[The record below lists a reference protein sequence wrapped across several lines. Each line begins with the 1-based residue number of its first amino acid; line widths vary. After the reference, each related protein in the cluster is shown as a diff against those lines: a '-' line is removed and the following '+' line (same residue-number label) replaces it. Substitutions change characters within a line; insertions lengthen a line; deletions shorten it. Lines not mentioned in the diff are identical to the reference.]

1 MSNGDGSTFNFWMMY
16 SGESQVFVQIIFGN
30 QVDFTIV
37 RYVFGT
43 KSFIAT
49 FHDMWHV
56 FFSLDTKRP
65 IHYVSCPTFCEVL
78 YFLTNLCL

>member
-1 MSNGDGSTFNFWMMY
+1 MSNGDGSTFNFLDDVFR
-16 SGESQVFVQIIFGN
+16 ESQVFVQIIFGN

-43 KSFIAT
+43 QTCIST

-56 FFSLDTKRP
+56 FFSLIPKDPYIMSLVQRFVR
-65 IHYVSCPTFCEVL
+65 YYTF
-78 YFLTNLCL
+78 